1 MANDSMA
8 PKLSRIILYSK
19 PGCHL
24 CDVARSVIDDIAAQ
38 PEYQGTFTIDE
49 VNIQLDPVVFARYR
63 YRIPV
68 IQLDDKIIAEGN
80 IDTDNIPDIVAALRQ
95 IQPH

>member
-24 CDVARSVIDDIAAQ
+24 CDIARSVIDDIVAQ